1 MAVFFEGINNSLSS
15 IINITGSS
23 YSLTGDEALISKRQY
38 ILLVDTSTATT
49 INMPSTSSLQ
59 SYSIYI
65 ADVVGSASTNNIT
78 INASGS
84 ETFSDGTSSKTISQ
98 DYGSYSLFTNTN
110 NFTIVSQPSTTT
122 SYALEV
128 YQLSGAYI

>member
-38 ILLVDTSTATT
+38 VLLVDTSTATT
-49 INMPSTSSLQ
+49 INLPSTSSLQ
-59 SYSIYI
+59 NFSIYI
-65 ADVVGSASTNNIT
+65 ADVVGSASINVIT

-84 ETFSDGTSSKTISQ
+84 ETFSDGTTSKTISQ

-110 NFTIVSQPSTTT
+110 NFTIVSQPSVTT
-122 SYALEV
+122 SYALEI
-128 YQLSGAYI
+128 YQLSGAYV